1 MGEQFIRWDAAD
13 YLKTEEDMAH
23 YLEACA
29 EEDGGDGRLIQAA
42 LGDIARARSMRRS
55 FLEFV
60 NFESTVH
67 SSRDALSS

>member
-1 MGEQFIRWDAAD
+1 MDEQFTRWDAAD
-13 YLKTEEDMAH
+13 YLKTEEDMMR

-29 EEDGGDGRLIQAA
+29 EEDSGDGRLIQAA